1 MYKVSKN
8 STQLRY
14 PHIFKVLGID
24 KEDDIKTGDKD
35 IDDYFGIDQDGKIT
49 EMEEVKETGH
59 DVSNHDTDPAFVSN
73 KVVPKPNKSN
83 KNDKSKGEVPGS
95 NQETNEDHIL
105 EEQVTDTQPNFDTES
120 NKFIT
125 QPRGNYSFKS
135 SLSLALP
142 TTFYTLFKAKSW
154 LYSFKSSKKL
164 SLLYNLPISQLT
176 FQNITISL

>member
-49 EMEEVKETGH
+49 EMEEAKETGH

-73 KVVPKPNKSN
+73 KVVPKSN

-125 QPRGNYSFKS
+125 QPRGNYSFKIQLIS
-135 SLSLALP
+135 YSTYHIIYSFLSQKLAL
-142 TTFYTLFKAKSW
+142 
-154 LYSFKSSKKL
+154 
-164 SLLYNLPISQLT
+164 LP
-176 FQNITISL
+176 